1 MCQCGGGGGGPGRP
15 GGILLL
21 LNEASGKV
29 WCFRELIVT
38 TNDCCFFRINCF
50 AGGGDHSY
58 QCECEKKSETGEL
71 WPGTAAAAVQMAT
84 NGHCRR
90 AALAC

>member
-1 MCQCGGGGGGPGRP
+1 MVITAISVSVR
-15 GGILLL
+15 
-21 LNEASGKV
+21 K
-29 WCFRELIVT
+29 R
-38 TNDCCFFRINCF
+38 
-50 AGGGDHSY
+50 
-58 QCECEKKSETGEL
+58 KTGEL